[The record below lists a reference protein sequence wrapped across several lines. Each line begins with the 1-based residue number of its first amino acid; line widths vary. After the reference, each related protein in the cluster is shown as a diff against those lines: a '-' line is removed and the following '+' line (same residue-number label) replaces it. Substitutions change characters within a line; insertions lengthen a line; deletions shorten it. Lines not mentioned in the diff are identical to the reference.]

1 MRNSGL
7 EDVIECAILKVDPER
22 MRVEL
27 SRRDDDVFFPS
38 DSHAYYA
45 ATTDSVDACLD
56 VAAVVQDYVDLGFT
70 EEEARS
76 RCSQAK
82 RGTGSARRAAEAES

>member
-1 MRNSGL
+1 MSTVGLVEGDCLTSGWEKNRRPPFDAQLGL

-38 DSHAYYA
+38 DSPTL
-45 ATTDSVDACLD
+45 TTRPLRT
-56 VAAVVQDYVDLGFT
+56 L
-70 EEEARS
+70 
-76 RCSQAK
+76 
-82 RGTGSARRAAEAES
+82 